1 MQLVRRKNKWVV
13 YDDHDRV
20 VIITHNKRIAMKYV
34 EEHYNAKV

>member
-1 MQLVRRKNKWVV
+1 MRLMQRKKKWVV

-34 EEHYNAKV
+34 KEQTSES